1 VSLFFALTKKRQ
13 PEPTNL
19 LPGLGKPE
27 PEAKDE
33 TNLQTVARRLVDD
46 MMQRGPID
54 EGRRSRLATGIH
66 FLFGALWGGLYGL
79 ARESFRIPPQV
90 FGTLVWMAS
99 DNLLL
104 PAFRL
109 AGWPQHYKPSEHR
122 YAMQA
127 HLAYGVATAG
137 AYAVLRDLG
146 PVPLRCV
153 PALVALQAW
162 AFVLRSPPARLLQ
175 RSQPWPRRFLHG
187 TLVQKAAL
195 A

>member
-1 VSLFFALTKKRQ
+1 MLRLAMRRKAPTPLGALARGLLAGAIGAGAQSLFFALTKKRQ
-13 PEPTNL
+13 PEPTK
-19 LPGLGKPE
+19 LPPALGKPE

-33 TNLQTVARRLVDD
+33 TSLQTVARRLVDD

-54 EGRRSRLATGIH
+54 EERKSRLATGIH
-66 FLFGALWGGLYGL
+66 VLFGALWGGLYGL
-79 ARESFRIPPQV
+79 ARESFRIPPQL
-90 FGTLVWMAS
+90 FGSLVWMAS

-127 HLAYGVATAG
+127 HLVYG
-137 AYAVLRDLG
+137 
-146 PVPLRCV
+146 
-153 PALVALQAW
+153 
-162 AFVLRSPPARLLQ
+162 
-175 RSQPWPRRFLHG
+175 G